1 MARIMSKVVPVKVV
15 SEEINCYATIQRSM
29 LAAVTACLRLGND
42 EKMDELNE
50 IRRWASDK
58 FDSIVA
64 SKTGESDN

>member
-1 MARIMSKVVPVKVV
+1 MARIMSKIVPVKVV